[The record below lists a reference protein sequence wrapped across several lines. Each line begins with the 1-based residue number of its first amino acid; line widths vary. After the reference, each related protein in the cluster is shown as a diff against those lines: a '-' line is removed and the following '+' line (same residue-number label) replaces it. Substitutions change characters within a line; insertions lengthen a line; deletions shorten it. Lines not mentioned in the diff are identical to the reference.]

1 MAIEVKVSNHPAHE
15 GSIRPR
21 NNFGYHGEIVSVY
34 GFRIDHGY
42 SYVIIH
48 SNKFM
53 SETLCVPLHEIYP
66 IMLTQ
71 EIFKLLTKQEE
82 LSIRQVKLRWNIN
95 CYELVMV
102 DRNTGNDNF
111 FDTVTHV
118 HEMQN
123 LFHDFT
129 GSAPSF
135 PLHLEFV
142 IKTKQTSS
150 F

>member
-1 MAIEVKVSNHPAHE
+1 MAIEVKLSSRPANE
-15 GSIRPR
+15 ADIRPR

-34 GFRIDHGY
+34 GFRIDRGY

-53 SETLCVPLHEIYP
+53 SETLCVPLHEIHP
-66 IMLTQ
+66 IHLTQ
-71 EIFKLLTKQEE
+71 ELFKLLTTKEE
-82 LSIRQVKLRWNIN
+82 LSIMQVSLRWNVK
-95 CYELVMV
+95 CYELIMT
-102 DRNTGNDNF
+102 DKNTGNENF
-111 FDTVTHV
+111 FQYISYV

-135 PLHLEFV
+135 PINLKFAVTEPA
-142 IKTKQTSS
+142 TSS